1 MLRVTKSSSLTLT
14 VGFSV
19 LTALCRISVLKILYI
34 KKKFV

>member
-19 LTALCRISVLKILYI
+19 LSDVCRISVLEILYI